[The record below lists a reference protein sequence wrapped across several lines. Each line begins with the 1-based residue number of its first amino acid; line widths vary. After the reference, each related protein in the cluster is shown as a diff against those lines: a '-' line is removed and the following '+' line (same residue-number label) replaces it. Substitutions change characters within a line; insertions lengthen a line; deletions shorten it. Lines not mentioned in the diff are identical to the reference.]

1 MFDKGIKR
9 FEKTRRR
16 MIYHAIKRGLGA
28 AATNKLHRVMG
39 PRCPACGFCLKE
51 EGRIYNAIDTKF
63 ITI

>member
-39 PRCPACGFCLKE
+39 PRCPACGFCFFSTE
-51 EGRIYNAIDTKF
+51 IE
-63 ITI
+63 